1 MLSRCKYLYYNLVY
15 LHSWHC
21 WWHLTR
27 KLPILRR
34 HSTKD
39 GCVWPAVFVFDRR
52 LQTMKHY
59 QISTTFISKPDKY
72 KNIERLPLRQS
83 LEMPILVEN
92 GHSLQCSIE
101 FLDRWTCNL
110 PKWIKFQSGG
120 QASVPEM
127 SRNKRNEMMPYHY
140 CSRSFHAFRH
150 LMSTVARVVDIIS

>member
-72 KNIERLPLRQS
+72 KNNETAITTKFRDADTR
-83 LEMPILVEN
+83 
-92 GHSLQCSIE
+92 
-101 FLDRWTCNL
+101 R
-110 PKWIKFQSGG
+110 KW
-120 QASVPEM
+120 PELIVL
-127 SRNKRNEMMPYHY
+127 Y
-140 CSRSFHAFRH
+140 
-150 LMSTVARVVDIIS
+150 